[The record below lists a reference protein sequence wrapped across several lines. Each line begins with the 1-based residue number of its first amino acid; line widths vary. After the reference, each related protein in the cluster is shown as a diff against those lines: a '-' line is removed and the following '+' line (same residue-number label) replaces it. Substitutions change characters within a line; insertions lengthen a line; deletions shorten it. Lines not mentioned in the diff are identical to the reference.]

1 MPHEP
6 TPETLEISLPFGT
19 WLTVEAVLREQRY
32 SMQRWLANKTEAS
45 EQSRNVK
52 ERDIE
57 DITRA
62 IDTIIDRTS
71 SVG

>member
-6 TPETLEISLPFGT
+6 TPEILTISLPFGT
-19 WLTVEAVLREQRY
+19 WLTVEAVLREQR
-32 SMQRWLANKTEAS
+32 RWLANKTEAS